1 MTKDLGVRFQVS
13 GVSAASGLKNGKS
26 NGKRNSSPTN
36 VECRLTNVELRNSV
50 YFKKD

>member
-26 NGKRNSSPTN
+26 NGKRNSEKANT
-36 VECRLTNVELRNSV
+36 RLPCIVHWV
-50 YFKKD
+50 GVIIDY